1 MARGGLTRPIQYA
14 QAIFTRWHAL
24 LTASGGPGKLS
35 CLLPGSL
42 KCLRLGHHVLQREI
56 KRRNSGSGRTQG
68 KEQPRAAGDWGPRR
82 QLASSTSA
90 KGAVIF
96 LSVPC
101 FCEHDAFV
109 VLARSRRYDRPRK
122 YSYITRLEC
131 VSESMTPLGCKHSFS
146 FLWHPLGA
154 STSSTSAL
162 RCSRPS
168 FLLARTSNQS
178 QGCPGGLILLT
189 AAQVLKFPPTG
200 GAAVDR
206 QPDEEPQELLHM
218 VPGALHCVGVAD
230 PLM

>member
-1 MARGGLTRPIQYA
+1 MTRPIQYA

-56 KRRNSGSGRTQG
+56 KRHNSGSGRAQG

-101 FCEHDAFV
+101 FCEHDAFGL
-109 VLARSRRYDRPRK
+109 LARSRRYDTPRK

-146 FLWHPLGA
+146 FEENPLGA
-154 STSSTSAL
+154 STGSTSAAGARAQASSL
-162 RCSRPS
+162 RG
-168 FLLARTSNQS
+168 LATR
-178 QGCPGGLILLT
+178 
-189 AAQVLKFPPTG
+189 AK
-200 GAAVDR
+200 
-206 QPDEEPQELLHM
+206 
-218 VPGALHCVGVAD
+218 GALVDSFC
-230 PLM
+230 

>member
-101 FCEHDAFV
+101 FCEHDAFG
-109 VLARSRRYDRPRK
+109 VLARSRRYDTPRK
-122 YSYITRLEC
+122 YSNITRLEC

-146 FLWHPLGA
+146 FSLSGTLWVPAQAQRALSGA
-154 STSSTSAL
+154 RAQASSW
-162 RCSRPS
+162 RG
-168 FLLARTSNQS
+168 LATR
-178 QGCPGGLILLT
+178 
-189 AAQVLKFPPTG
+189 VK
-200 GAAVDR
+200 
-206 QPDEEPQELLHM
+206 
-218 VPGALHCVGVAD
+218 GALVDSFC
-230 PLM
+230 